1 MYEIFEVGM
10 LLCFAFSWP
19 FNIIKSY
26 RSRTAAGKS
35 IMFEAV
41 VLMGYFLGMT
51 GKILS
56 GNINYVLS
64 FYLIDVL
71 LVAVDMAL
79 YFRNRRLDEQ
89 RARACRC
96 EQ

>member
-19 FNIIKSY
+19 FNIAKSY

-35 IMFEAV
+35 ILFEAV
-41 VLMGYFLGMT
+41 VLVGYFLGMA

-56 GNINYVLS
+56 GNMNYVLA
-64 FYLIDVL
+64 FYVLDVI
-71 LVAVDMAL
+71 LVVTDMSL
-79 YFRNRRLDEQ
+79 YFRNRRLDL
-89 RARACRC
+89 ARTAKDN
-96 EQ
+96 